1 MISQLIR
8 YDMNCQ
14 LGRCNK
20 RWPQQHLP
28 IDTTLLLI
36 LFAFKCTANNK
47 PTEYNHET
55 IILICIIAYLP
66 LLSYASLC
74 QPWNFPTPPNQPKPS
89 SLSPNLSLSQ
99 VQYLQTPKLSEGQG
113 VLERW
118 EGPMGEWLAPQ
129 REWKP
134 SEPGESGSSCVFKL
148 GELYISP
155 QQKNAKMPGN
165 GKFNWWCI

>member
-74 QPWNFPTPPNQPKPS
+74 QPWNFPTPPQPTETIISLPQPEFVS
-89 SLSPNLSLSQ
+89 SPISPN
-99 VQYLQTPKLSEGQG
+99 PKTFGRARCPGTMGRTDGRMACPPTRVEAKRT
-113 VLERW
+113 RW
-118 EGPMGEWLAPQ
+118 VGKLL
-129 REWKP
+129 
-134 SEPGESGSSCVFKL
+134 CV
-148 GELYISP
+148 
-155 QQKNAKMPGN
+155 
-165 GKFNWWCI
+165 